1 MHPGPPSQPQQ
12 HLAPEQG
19 YASSDRTPHDDAV
32 DDTVAATDLQNPS
45 DALDFLAQ
53 VAERDA
59 ARSPGERPH
68 DQNAGAGAHAH
79 GNGHIPSQQPTIYP
93 LLQTGQLSVEMVSTL
108 LLRYHDKYHPY
119 FPIANVDA
127 MTPQRLWTTASDQKH
142 LLTAMLTVASRDVQE
157 WQQTHEACSAHMQ
170 DLIANLVYAGTGSV
184 EAIEAL
190 LILSEWPPRQPRC
203 PSIGRGEE
211 DAAAWMLVGT
221 AIRIGYL
228 LGIDRT
234 GFRTANDGNTDGL
247 DRKRLAWAACY
258 ISDRQIS
265 VRLGKAFWSRGPGP
279 MTALGTRDFPSL
291 KPKQPWQDD
300 YAAIFQAN
308 LDLTQLFSNA
318 HDVLYATKDRSQQ
331 LHMGGEYV
339 KYIDDFRVSLRIW
352 HSTWGMLSCSAPLK
366 ASVTLCYEYLRLYIN
381 AFAYQ
386 ATLNRLVAK
395 AQAASPNG
403 VLATSIAP
411 FADIASTPDARF
423 IYEAI
428 DAATSILS
436 VFNSLDPL
444 ILRTMPLKLWLC
456 VIYSGTFLYKA
467 RCTGVMGA
475 EQTGRV
481 KQMIHD
487 AVDKLQKASTC
498 ANDVGDRYSRL
509 LRLLWRKPPSRGDVN
524 RAGEPVNQHTY
535 PAGTSMP
542 QQMGPRDVQQQM
554 QNPASINAFSWLD
567 LGAVGDFATTNN
579 SLPSESLDG
588 LDRFDDSSNGGF
600 GSFDQGFT
608 IPLQMKGSPSRST
621 NAKNG
626 NALLNVPAG
635 ESLAKPREARHAP
648 PLLDIC
654 SIQNIDSTQ
663 HVRIGLKEKR
673 SSTKLASL

>member
-1 MHPGPPSQPQQ
+1 MSAAAMDSGSADENLQDTPSGTKRKAESEKRTYRACLHCRQRKARCNLYGSGEPGKPPCERCIREQHECVLGSSHRGGRRVKRSHSEDTANGVAAPHISIAHEHSSDQSPSSHPATWATMHSHSQPQSQSQQ
-12 HLAPEQG
+12 HLAPEPG

-68 DQNAGAGAHAH
+68 EQKAGAGAHAH
-79 GNGHIPSQQPTIYP
+79 GHLPSQQPTIYP
-93 LLQTGQLSVEMVSTL
+93 LLQSGQLSVEMVSTL

-331 LHMGGEYV
+331 LHMGG
-339 KYIDDFRVSLRIW
+339 
-352 HSTWGMLSCSAPLK
+352 
-366 ASVTLCYEYLRLYIN
+366 
-381 AFAYQ
+381 
-386 ATLNRLVAK
+386 
-395 AQAASPNG
+395 
-403 VLATSIAP
+403 
-411 FADIASTPDARF
+411 
-423 IYEAI
+423 
-428 DAATSILS
+428 
-436 VFNSLDPL
+436 
-444 ILRTMPLKLWLC
+444 
-456 VIYSGTFLYKA
+456 
-467 RCTGVMGA
+467 
-475 EQTGRV
+475 
-481 KQMIHD
+481 
-487 AVDKLQKASTC
+487 
-498 ANDVGDRYSRL
+498 
-509 LRLLWRKPPSRGDVN
+509 
-524 RAGEPVNQHTY
+524 
-535 PAGTSMP
+535 
-542 QQMGPRDVQQQM
+542 
-554 QNPASINAFSWLD
+554 
-567 LGAVGDFATTNN
+567 
-579 SLPSESLDG
+579 
-588 LDRFDDSSNGGF
+588 
-600 GSFDQGFT
+600 
-608 IPLQMKGSPSRST
+608 
-621 NAKNG
+621 
-626 NALLNVPAG
+626 
-635 ESLAKPREARHAP
+635 
-648 PLLDIC
+648 
-654 SIQNIDSTQ
+654 
-663 HVRIGLKEKR
+663 
-673 SSTKLASL
+673 